1 MRSNDEIINILTDLK
16 DKKGLSLSELA
27 RRVGMAKSALSRYFN
42 KTREFPLNRIEDFAR
57 ALDST
62 SEYILG
68 FEEDIIAPNYDN
80 LNKHLE
86 SINTTENVQNIK
98 TLPLY
103 GDVAAGAIAEI
114 EGVDVWDVETLD
126 IPSVMLG
133 RYANDDHLFSM
144 YVNGDSMD
152 RVIPSGAII
161 AVKTLDEYLY
171 KDGDI
176 VIFSNHGEYSL
187 KRYRPNMIDGFVVFE
202 PDSNNADFKNIAIN
216 NTALYEADEVSIY
229 GKVIFFSTTL

>member
-1 MRSNDEIINILTDLK
+1 MNSLGNK
-16 DKKGLSLSELA
+16 DI
-27 RRVGMAKSALSRYFN
+27 MAKNIVNHMKKRGISRRKLSSDLDISYTTVTDWINAKTYPRIDKIEMMANYFGIN
-42 KTREFPLNRIEDFAR
+42 KSDLVENA
-57 ALDST
+57 S
-62 SEYILG
+62 
-68 FEEDIIAPNYDN
+68 
-80 LNKHLE
+80 
-86 SINTTENVQNIK
+86 TENLAGASQKNNLSIK

-103 GDVAAGAIAEI
+103 GNVAAGAIAEI

-152 RVIPSGAII
+152 KVIPSGAII
-161 AVKTLDEYLY
+161 AVKTLDEHLY

-187 KRYRPNMIDGFVVFE
+187 KRYRPDMIDGFVVFE